1 VTAAP
6 ARPGQSVR
14 VGRRTIRISHPDK
27 VLFPNSGITKGEIV
41 DYYRRVAPVMVP
53 HLRGR
58 PLMLQR
64 LPEGL
69 GGPVFYQKQISG
81 YFPDWIHR
89 TTVTKEGGTVTH
101 VVCDDAA
108 TLVYLAN
115 QGCLTP
121 HTWLSRADDLNRPD
135 RMIIDLDPSTDD
147 VDDVRFAAR
156 AAREVMAEAGLEPYL
171 MATGS
176 RGFHVVV
183 PLRRA
188 EAFDEVRSVARG
200 LADALARRA
209 PERLTT
215 AARKADRGNRVYL
228 DVLRNAYAQTAV
240 PPFAIRPREG
250 APVAVPLDWRELESA
265 RPDGWTVRTV
275 LDRLNRTA
283 DPWRGFARRAG
294 SLEATRRWL
303 QRELRGEL
311 RRNRG

>member
-1 VTAAP
+1 MVVAP
-6 ARPGQSVR
+6 SSSKSIANSLHSIR
-14 VGRRTIRISHPDK
+14 VGRRTIRITHPDK
-27 VLFPNSGITKGEIV
+27 ILFPESGITKGEIV
-41 DYYRRVAPVMVP
+41 DYYHRVAPVMLP

-58 PLMLQR
+58 PVMLQR

-89 TTVTKEGGTVTH
+89 TTVTKQGGTVTH
-101 VVCDDAA
+101 VVCDYAA

-121 HTWLSRADDLNRPD
+121 HVWLSRADDPDRPD

-147 VDDVRFAAR
+147 VADVRFAAH
-156 AAREVMAEAGLEPYL
+156 AARELLTQAGLMPYL

-183 PLRRA
+183 PLRPA
-188 EAFDEVRSVARG
+188 AVFDEVRAVARG
-200 LADALARRA
+200 LADALVRRA

-215 AARKADRGNRVYL
+215 AGRKADRGDRVYL
-228 DVLRNAYAQTAV
+228 DVLRNAYAATAV
-240 PPFAIRPREG
+240 PAYAVRPRAA
-250 APVAVPLDWRELESA
+250 APVAVPLDWDDLESA

-275 LDRLNRTA
+275 LDRLDRTP
-283 DPWRGFARRAG
+283 DPWRGFTRRAR

-303 QRELRGEL
+303 
-311 RRNRG
+311 RRNQGG

>member
-1 VTAAP
+1 VKAAP

-14 VGRRTIRISHPDK
+14 VGRRTIRITHPDK
-27 VLFPNSGITKGEIV
+27 ILFPDSGITKGEIV
-41 DYYRRVAPVMVP
+41 EYYHRVAPIMVP

-89 TTVTKEGGTVTH
+89 TTVAKEGGTVTH
-101 VVCDDAA
+101 VLCDDAA

-121 HTWLSRADDLNRPD
+121 HPWLSRADDPDRPD
-135 RMIIDLDPSTDD
+135 RMIVDLDPSTDD

-156 AAREVMAEAGLEPYL
+156 VAREVVTQAGLEPYL

-176 RGFHVVV
+176 RGFHIVV

-188 EAFDEVRSVARG
+188 EAFDEVRSVSRG
-200 LADALARRA
+200 LAEALARRA

-240 PPFAIRPREG
+240 PPFAVRPRAG
-250 APVAVPLDWRELESA
+250 APVAVPLDWEELESA
-265 RPDGWTVRTV
+265 RPDGWTVRTL
-275 LDRLNRTA
+275 LDRLDRTP
-283 DPWRGFARRAG
+283 DPWRGFTRHART
-294 SLEATRRWL
+294 LDATRRWL
-303 QRELRGEL
+303 
-311 RRNRG
+311 RRDQGR